1 MYDVHVALRRFR
13 GLIRW
18 TARKYSVP
26 GDVRLSRSDLE
37 AEGLLVLVKCCR
49 AFPENQT
56 RFARYFKRAWYNH
69 LKMMF
74 RDSHRKKRTG
84 FVVDLLDAESVP
96 QIAERD
102 WVNEQ
107 MTVLH
112 SRLSSTAYQ
121 FLQLLVSPTEEV
133 VTCAWVDFCRKSKLR
148 SLGIRSS
155 GSRKFRIKAVH
166 VRRALAMSGT
176 EAENVLREIRHVG
189 KTLHDRRNVDVYRK
203 EETS

>member
-26 GDVRLSRSDLE
+26 GDVRLSRGDLE

-49 AFPENQT
+49 AYPENQN
-56 RFARYFKRAWYNH
+56 RFGRYFKRAWYNR

-74 RDSHRKKRTG
+74 RDTHRKKRTG
-84 FVVDLLDAESVP
+84 YVVDLLDVESIP
-96 QIAERD
+96 QIAETE
-102 WVNEQ
+102 WVSQ
-107 MTVLH
+107 RMTLLH

-121 FLQLLVSPTEEV
+121 FLQLLVNPTEEV
-133 VTCAWVDFCRKSKLR
+133 VNCAWIDFCRKSKLR
-148 SLGIRSS
+148 SLGIRSP
-155 GSRKFRIKAVH
+155 GSRKFRVKVVH

-176 EAENVLREIRHVG
+176 ETKNVLREIRHVG
-189 KTLHDRRNVDVYRK
+189 RTLHDWRNSD
-203 EETS
+203 E

>member
-1 MYDVHVALRRFR
+1 MYDIHVALRSFR

-49 AFPENQT
+49 AYPENQT
-56 RFARYFKRAWYNH
+56 MFARYFKRAWYNH

-74 RDSHRKKRTG
+74 RDIHRKKRTG
-84 FVVDLLDAESVP
+84 YVVGLLDAESIP
-96 QIAERD
+96 QIAETE
-102 WVNEQ
+102 WVSER
-107 MTVLH
+107 MTLLH

-121 FLQLLVSPTEEV
+121 FLQLLVNPTEEV
-133 VTCAWVDFCRKSKLR
+133 VNCAWVDFCRKSKLR

-155 GSRKFRIKAVH
+155 GSRKFRVKVVH

-176 EAENVLREIRHVG
+176 ETKDVLREIRHVG
-189 KTLHDRRNVDVYRK
+189 RSITRS
-203 EETS
+203 EE